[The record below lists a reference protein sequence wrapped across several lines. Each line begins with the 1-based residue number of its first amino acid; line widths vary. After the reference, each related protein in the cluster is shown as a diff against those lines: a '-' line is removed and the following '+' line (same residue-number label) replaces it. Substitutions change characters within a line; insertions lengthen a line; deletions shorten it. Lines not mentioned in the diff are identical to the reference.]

1 MAQQNVSLKNS
12 FHDHCPT
19 CQNCSIHCLW
29 FLAEYSQKEL
39 QVVRIPPHSEMKKKV
54 MKHDSWINFS
64 FTEVSRW
71 SDYTQITSSTS
82 ERKTVYLPIGW
93 IFCYLLFKHWPHS
106 SSKFS
111 LPWCFLLFYTI
122 TTVFVFSQDL
132 ITTSTWSYLF
142 PTLCLA
148 FQWFLLFSQI
158 EMFHLKIQK
167 SQLVHSCSLKE
178 IAS

>member
-1 MAQQNVSLKNS
+1 MAQQNISLKIHFKTIVLHAKIAWFTVS
-12 FHDHCPT
+12 GFS
-19 CQNCSIHCLW
+19 QSIHRRSCRSS
-29 FLAEYSQKEL
+29 EYHHTLKWKQ
-39 QVVRIPPHSEMKKKV
+39 V

-71 SDYTQITSSTS
+71 SDYMQIMSSTS

-93 IFCYLLFKHWPHS
+93 IFCYLLFKHWLHS

-111 LPWCFLLFYTI
+111 LSWHFLLFYTI

-132 ITTSTWSYLF
+132 VTMSTWSYLF

>member
-1 MAQQNVSLKNS
+1 MAQQNISLKFISRLLSYTPKLLNS
-12 FHDHCPT
+12 LSLVSRRVFTEGVAGH
-19 CQNCSIHCLW
+19 QNTTTLKW
-29 FLAEYSQKEL
+29 KT
-39 QVVRIPPHSEMKKKV
+39 V

-71 SDYTQITSSTS
+71 SDYMQIMSSTS

-111 LPWCFLLFYTI
+111 LSWCFLLFYTI

-132 ITTSTWSYLF
+132 VTASTWLYLF

-158 EMFHLKIQK
+158 EMFHLKIWK
-167 SQLVHSCSLKE
+167 SQLVCSCSLKE

>member
-1 MAQQNVSLKNS
+1 MAQQNISLKIHFKTIVLHAKIAQFTVS
-12 FHDHCPT
+12 GFL
-19 CQNCSIHCLW
+19 QSIHRRSCRLS
-29 FLAEYSQKEL
+29 EYHHTLKW
-39 QVVRIPPHSEMKKKV
+39 KKV

-71 SDYTQITSSTS
+71 SDYMQITSSTS

-111 LPWCFLLFYTI
+111 LSWHFLLFYTI

-132 ITTSTWSYLF
+132 VTALTWSYLF

-148 FQWFLLFSQI
+148 FQWFLLF
-158 EMFHLKIQK
+158 LKFKCSILK
-167 SQLVHSCSLKE
+167 FRNHS
-178 IAS
+178 

>member
-1 MAQQNVSLKNS
+1 MAQQNVLLKIHFKTIVLHIKIAWFTVS
-12 FHDHCPT
+12 GFS
-19 CQNCSIHCLW
+19 QSIHRRSCRSS
-29 FLAEYSQKEL
+29 EYHHTLKW
-39 QVVRIPPHSEMKKKV
+39 KTV

-71 SDYTQITSSTS
+71 SDYMQIMSSTS

-111 LPWCFLLFYTI
+111 LSWHFSSLLHNNHCICFQSRLGHCI
-122 TTVFVFSQDL
+122 DL
-132 ITTSTWSYLF
+132 VISL
-142 PTLCLA
+142 P
-148 FQWFLLFSQI
+148 
-158 EMFHLKIQK
+158 HLVPCMRK
-167 SQLVHSCSLKE
+167 SQLVCNCSLKE